1 MSMRELNTQTGR
13 LGRPLRSKVFN
24 YHSSTTSIA
33 EIYAA
38 ATSYYQHREFLPAE
52 NLCRAILARD
62 PDHLRSRVL
71 LADLVQQ
78 SGRNK
83 LAVKMLKQALALDCS
98 DAAAHDTIAIAYQ
111 ALGRRD
117 DAVRHFA
124 QAVALGLGGA
134 EMLIKQ
140 SAAVAAPLK
149 RLAVA

>member
-1 MSMRELNTQTGR
+1 MGR
-13 LGRPLRSKVFN
+13 ARGFAQPLPDKVSN
-24 YHSSTTSIA
+24 YLDTTTPIE
-33 EIYAA
+33 EIYAK
-38 ATSYYQHREFLPAE
+38 ATAHYQRQEFLAAE
-52 NLCRAILARD
+52 KLCRAIQVRD
-62 PDHLRSRVL
+62 PSHLRSLVL
-71 LADLVQQ
+71 LADLAQQ

-111 ALGRRD
+111 TLGRRD

-149 RLAVA
+149 RLAAA

>member
-1 MSMRELNTQTGR
+1 MSTKERASRFDR
-13 LGRPLRSKVFN
+13 LDLPLPNKVF
-24 YHSSTTSIA
+24 YYLKPAISID

-38 ATSYYQHREFLPAE
+38 AMAHYQRREFPPAR
-52 NLCRAILARD
+52 NLCRTILARD
-62 PDHLRSRVL
+62 PGHLRSLVL
-71 LADLVQQ
+71 LADIVQQ
-78 SGRNK
+78 GGRNK
-83 LAVKMLKQALALDCS
+83 LAVKMLKQALTLDCS
-98 DAAAHDTIAIAYQ
+98 DAAAHDTIALAYQ

-149 RLAVA
+149 RLAAV

>member
-1 MSMRELNTQTGR
+1 MRELTAQASRG
-13 LGRPLRSKVFN
+13 GRPLRDMVST
-24 YHSSTTSIA
+24 YRSSASSID

-38 ATSYYQHREFLPAE
+38 ATVHYRHREFVPAE
-52 NLCRAILARD
+52 RLCRAILARD
-62 PDHLRSRVL
+62 PEHLRSLVL
-71 LADLVQQ
+71 LADLMQQ

-83 LAVKMLKQALALDCS
+83 LAVKMLKQALALDCC
-98 DAAAHDTIAIAYQ
+98 DTAAHDTIAIAYQ

-124 QAVALGLGGA
+124 QAMALGLGGA

-149 RLAVA
+149 RLAAA

>member
-1 MSMRELNTQTGR
+1 MD
-13 LGRPLRSKVFN
+13 
-24 YHSSTTSIA
+24 SIE
-33 EIYAA
+33 EIYASAMVHYRRRNLVA
-38 ATSYYQHREFLPAE
+38 AQ

-62 PDHLRSRVL
+62 PDHLRSLVL
-71 LADLVQQ
+71 LADMVQQ

-83 LAVKMLKQALALDCS
+83 LAVKMLKQAVALDCS
-98 DAAAHDTIAIAYQ
+98 DAAAHDTLAIAYQ

-149 RLAVA
+149 RLAAA

>member
-1 MSMRELNTQTGR
+1 MSKRVVIGR
-13 LGRPLRSKVFN
+13 ASVFGRPFPGKVLN
-24 YHSSTTSIA
+24 YLDPTTPIG
-33 EIYAA
+33 EIYAK
-38 ATSYYQHREFLPAE
+38 ATAHYQRREFPPAE
-52 NLCRAILARD
+52 NLCRTILARD
-62 PDHLRSRVL
+62 PRHLGGLVL

-149 RLAVA
+149 RLAAA

>member
-1 MSMRELNTQTGR
+1 MRRLRHITGTGNSFR
-13 LGRPLRSKVFN
+13 RKTCVAR
-24 YHSSTTSIA
+24 YW
-33 EIYAA
+33 
-38 ATSYYQHREFLPAE
+38 PA
-52 NLCRAILARD
+52 D
-62 PDHLRSRVL
+62 PHHLRSLVL
-71 LADLVQQ
+71 LADLMQQ

-124 QAVALGLGGA
+124 QAVALGLGDA

-149 RLAVA
+149 RLAAA

>member
-1 MSMRELNTQTGR
+1 MMGLTAQADRH
-13 LGRPLRSKVFN
+13 GRPLPGLV
-24 YHSSTTSIA
+24 SSYPSSPPSTD

-38 ATSYYQHREFLPAE
+38 ATAHYRHREFLPAE

-62 PDHLRSRVL
+62 PRHLRSLVL
-71 LADLVQQ
+71 LADLMQQ

-83 LAVKMLKQALALDCS
+83 LAVKTLKQALALDCS

-149 RLAVA
+149 RLIAA

>member
-1 MSMRELNTQTGR
+1 
-13 LGRPLRSKVFN
+13 V
-24 YHSSTTSIA
+24 TTSIH

-38 ATSYYQHREFLPAE
+38 ATAHYQYREFLPAE

-62 PDHLRSRVL
+62 PGHLRSLVL
-71 LADLVQQ
+71 LADLMQQ

-149 RLAVA
+149 RLAAA